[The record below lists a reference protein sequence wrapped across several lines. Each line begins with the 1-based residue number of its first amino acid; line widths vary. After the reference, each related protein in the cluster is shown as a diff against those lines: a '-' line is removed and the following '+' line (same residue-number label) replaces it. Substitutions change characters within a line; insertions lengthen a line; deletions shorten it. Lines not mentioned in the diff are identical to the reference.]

1 MGSHCYLLSEGAG
14 VKEWSWSLVRFTAME
29 EGLPD
34 KRCGHREATA
44 TETAWGERKVHVLV
58 SPPNPQWPVS
68 ASHWPNPI
76 SSQGVKVA
84 WLVSYSFHF
93 SVYFVFLFCFIC
105 GGCQMFFFPRLKHQQ
120 LICIVVYSCNGILV
134 NHKNECWDMLQH
146 DEPSKPYA
154 EWKTS
159 ALKGHILYDPV
170 IWNIQNG

>member
-1 MGSHCYLLSEGAG
+1 M
-14 VKEWSWSLVRFTAME
+14 SWSLL
-29 EGLPD
+29 LPL
-34 KRCGHREATA
+34 R
-44 TETAWGERKVHVLV
+44 
-58 SPPNPQWPVS
+58 WPVS

-76 SSQGVKVA
+76 SSQGAKVA
-84 WLVSYSFHF
+84 WFVSYSFHF
-93 SVYFVFLFCFIC
+93 SVYFVFLFYFIC
-105 GGCQMFFFPRLKHQQ
+105 GGCQRFFSPRLKHEQ

-170 IWNIQNG
+170 IWNIQNGYSHGDRMQIGVARGWGKGKKGRNGWGVFLWNDGNVLELGRGGSCTTL